1 MLLVVFVLLMAIK
14 AVPEGMEYTVER
26 FGRFTKILQ
35 PGLNVIIPFMD
46 RVSYKVDMR
55 ERKVPVQFGDLKTKD
70 NLEIVTSGDLHVQ
83 VTDAHKVAYDSGN
96 VDENIR
102 LRAGLEMKKLVKS
115 MTLKEVMAEADA
127 LDAAILKSVEPLQY
141 EWGIKVNYIDVHK
154 VYPA

>member
-1 MLLVVFVLLMAIK
+1 MMAIK

-26 FGRFTKILQ
+26 YGRFTRVLQ
-35 PGLNVIIPFMD
+35 PGLNFIMPFMD

-83 VTDAHKVAYDSGN
+83 VTDAHKVAYDTGN

-102 LRAGLEMKKLVKS
+102 LRAGLEMKKLVKT
-115 MTLKEVMAEADA
+115 MTLDEVMAEADV

>member
-115 MTLKEVMAEADA
+115 MTLKEVMAEAEV

>member
-1 MLLVVFVLLMAIK
+1 MMMAIK

-26 FGRFTKILQ
+26 YGRFTRVLQ
-35 PGLNVIIPFMD
+35 PGLNFIMPFMD

-83 VTDAHKVAYDSGN
+83 VTDAHKVAYDTGN

-102 LRAGLEMKKLVKS
+102 LRAGLEMKKLVKT
-115 MTLKEVMAEADA
+115 MTLDEVMAEADV

>member
-115 MTLKEVMAEADA
+115 MTLKEVMAEADV

>member
-1 MLLVVFVLLMAIK
+1 MA
-14 AVPEGMEYTVER
+14 YTIER
-26 FGRFTKILQ
+26 YGRFTRILQ
-35 PGLNVIIPFMD
+35 PGLNVILPFID

-70 NLEIVTSGDLHVQ
+70 NKEIVTSGDLHVQ
-83 VTDAHKVAYDSGN
+83 VVDAHKVAYDRGN

-102 LRAGLEMKKLVKS
+102 LRAGLEMKKVVKS
-115 MTLKEVMAEADA
+115 MTFDEVMSEADV
-127 LDAAILKSVEPLQY
+127 LDAAIMKSVAPMQD

>member
-1 MLLVVFVLLMAIK
+1 MLVIVFILLMAIK

-26 FGRFTKILQ
+26 YGRFTKILK
-35 PGLNVIIPFMD
+35 PGFNVILPFID

-55 ERKVPVQFGDLKTKD
+55 ERKVPIQFGDLKTKD
-70 NLEIVTSGDLHVQ
+70 NQEIVTSGDLHVQ
-83 VTDAHKVAYDSGN
+83 VVDAHKVAYDRGN

-115 MTLKEVMAEADA
+115 MTLDEVMAEADV
-127 LDAAILKSVEPLQY
+127 LDAAIMESVEPLQY

>member
-1 MLLVVFVLLMAIK
+1 MMAIK

-26 FGRFTKILQ
+26 YGRFTKVLQ
-35 PGLNVIIPFMD
+35 PGLNFIIPFMD

-83 VTDAHKVAYDSGN
+83 VTDAHKVAYDTGN

-102 LRAGLEMKKLVKS
+102 LRAGLEMKKLVKT
-115 MTLKEVMAEADA
+115 MTLDEVMAEADV

>member
-1 MLLVVFVLLMAIK
+1 MMSIK

-26 FGRFTKILQ
+26 YGRFTKVLQ
-35 PGLNVIIPFMD
+35 PGLNFIIPFMD

-83 VTDAHKVAYDSGN
+83 VTDAHKVAYDTGN

-102 LRAGLEMKKLVKS
+102 LRAGLEMKKLVKT
-115 MTLKEVMAEADA
+115 MTLDEVMAEADV